1 MMLHVVLRP
10 VLLAI
15 VFASAGGDAQATDY
29 CALAQRSIG
38 MMSTSQRAAAGRMT
52 CDAVGDAY
60 PGSDCS
66 WDGSTCAGDSGGPSD
81 APPRTPPPTF
91 AGACLP
97 APASALVPEGSA
109 GGSDQTNIAGIDHCA
124 LAQQSIGMM
133 STSQQ
138 LAVGRITCDAVGD
151 AYPGTDCSWEA
162 SLCSRSRRTQTPGT
176 CVVSTCR
183 EGFEQYCGVYE
194 SFSDHTWRQECG
206 TGNNIIHIAPY
217 DRNYWTIANST
228 NGYTETEWG
237 WGENSVLSWYGSSME
252 SPDRSNTTFGYM
264 FIEIDCVPGA
274 PLPASDIPTRCGGCS
289 AITTPTMCF
298 SAGSGC
304 VWDISAGS
312 GSSDEDTDDLGTGV
326 RAACYFTIRAALKHR
341 ALTLCALVEVE
352 VERVLHS

>member
-1 MMLHVVLRP
+1 MCTVAFVLVAFVSGSHP
-10 VLLAI
+10 AWSPTV
-15 VFASAGGDAQATDY
+15 
-29 CALAQRSIG
+29 
-38 MMSTSQRAAAGRMT
+38 SQTRISGWVRW
-52 CDAVGDAY
+52 
-60 PGSDCS
+60 GS
-66 WDGSTCAGDSGGPSD
+66 GSGSGS
-81 APPRTPPPTF
+81 
-91 AGACLP
+91 
-97 APASALVPEGSA
+97 GS
-109 GGSDQTNIAGIDHCA
+109 GLGSQF
-124 LAQQSIGMM
+124 
-133 STSQQ
+133 
-138 LAVGRITCDAVGD
+138 
-151 AYPGTDCSWEA
+151 
-162 SLCSRSRRTQTPGT
+162 SRRTSGQCSYPITTLAQCERAAGVLGFDDIAAIEQRHGQGAFDDPRGCYYGGYALRFNSGGNYGPCTPYDECLCGPPPATGT
-176 CVVSTCR
+176 CVVSECR
-183 EGFEQYCGVYE
+183 EGVEQYCGVYE
-194 SFSDHTWRQECG
+194 SYSDHTWRQECG